1 MGNNKHV
8 KVTIIMVT
16 IAIAAVTSLLSATMM
31 IAPRQANAL
40 SIYNPDATNPN
51 NSEGKIDQPLE
62 QDDYTTATAT
72 ATATTST
79 VSCAMDTIKSLQS
92 FLSCLGAK

>member
-1 MGNNKHV
+1 MRNNKYA
-8 KVTIIMVT
+8 KVTIIIVT
-16 IAIAAVTSLLSATMM
+16 IAIAAVTSLLAATMT

-62 QDDYTTATAT
+62 QDDYTI
-72 ATATTST
+72 TTTTTT
-79 VSCAMDTIKSLQS
+79 VSCAMNTIESLQS

>member
-1 MGNNKHV
+1 MGNNKHA
-8 KVTIIMVT
+8 KVTIIIVT
-16 IAIAAVTSLLSATMM
+16 IAIAAVTSLLAATMT

-40 SIYNPDATNPN
+40 SIYNPEATNPN

-62 QDDYTTATAT
+62 QDDYTT
-72 ATATTST
+72 TTTTTPT
-79 VSCAMDTIKSLQS
+79 VSCAMDTIESLQS

>member
-1 MGNNKHV
+1 MRNNKYA
-8 KVTIIMVT
+8 KVTIIIVT
-16 IAIAAVTSLLSATMM
+16 IAIAAVTSLLAATMT

-40 SIYNPDATNPN
+40 SIYNPEATNPN

-62 QDDYTTATAT
+62 QDDYTT
-72 ATATTST
+72 TTTTTPT
-79 VSCAMDTIKSLQS
+79 VSCAMDTIESLQS

>member
-1 MGNNKHV
+1 MGNNKHA
-8 KVTIIMVT
+8 KVTIIIVT
-16 IAIAAVTSLLSATMM
+16 IAIAAVTSLLAATMT

-62 QDDYTTATAT
+62 QDDYTT
-72 ATATTST
+72 TTTTTTT

>member
-8 KVTIIMVT
+8 KVTIIIVT
-16 IAIAAVTSLLSATMM
+16 IAIAAVTSLLAATMT

-40 SIYNPDATNPN
+40 SIYNPEATNPN

-62 QDDYTTATAT
+62 QDDYTT
-72 ATATTST
+72 TTTTTPT
-79 VSCAMDTIKSLQS
+79 VSCAMDTIESLQS

>member
-8 KVTIIMVT
+8 KVTIITVT
-16 IAIAAVTSLLSATMM
+16 IAIAAVTSLLSATMT

-51 NSEGKIDQPLE
+51 NSVGKIDQPLE
-62 QDDYTTATAT
+62 QDDYTTATT
-72 ATATTST
+72 PT

>member
-1 MGNNKHV
+1 M
-8 KVTIIMVT
+8 T
-16 IAIAAVTSLLSATMM
+16 

-40 SIYNPDATNPN
+40 SIYNPETTNPN

-62 QDDYTTATAT
+62 QDDYTT
-72 ATATTST
+72 TTTTTPT
-79 VSCAMDTIKSLQS
+79 VSCAMDTIESLQS

>member
-1 MGNNKHV
+1 MGNNKHA
-8 KVTIIMVT
+8 KVTIIIVT
-16 IAIAAVTSLLSATMM
+16 IAIAAVTSLLAATMT

-40 SIYNPDATNPN
+40 SIYNPEATNPN

-62 QDDYTTATAT
+62 QDDYTT
-72 ATATTST
+72 TTTTTTPT
-79 VSCAMDTIKSLQS
+79 VSCAMDTIESLQS